1 MPQPSPLTRQ
11 RSLIVLLLVLLGCGF
26 LATSLASYYTA
37 LDSIRAG
44 IINTELPLTSDNV
57 YSEIQ
62 KDLVRPILISSMMS
76 RDTYVRDWV
85 LGGEQDAEQITRYLR
100 EVQEH
105 YATVTSFFVSEK
117 THTYYQA
124 KGVLKQVQE
133 AEPRD
138 DWYFRVRDMQA
149 PYEINVDVDMAN
161 DDRLT
166 VFINYKVFDY
176 QQRFI
181 GATGVGLTVDAVV
194 KLIDTYQ
201 QRYNRSVFFV
211 DTTGRL
217 VLTGADGGPMG
228 ARVGQSL
235 SELPGLEQ
243 LMAKLPH
250 PQSGDF
256 EYQEH
261 GRDHFLNVRFIPELN
276 WYLFVD
282 KHEDGAVAGIRK
294 SLYLNLLICLVIT
307 SIVITLVSLAMGR
320 YQRRISALATTD
332 QLTDLPN
339 RRGFDLLANQA
350 VQEARRNPSP
360 LCALMLDLDNFKQLN
375 DSQGH
380 MAGDEVLRRFASD
393 LRSTLRQSDIICRW
407 GGEEFI
413 LLLKDTTPDQ
423 ARELGEKIR
432 QQTERNT
439 ISFNGSDLQIT
450 TSLGLAQLHAGESLE
465 QLITR
470 ADRALYRAKQGGR
483 NRLCE
488 ETA

>member
-1 MPQPSPLTRQ
+1 MPHPSPLTRQ
-11 RSLIVLLLVLLGCGF
+11 WSLIALLLVLLGCGF

-85 LGGEQDAEQITRYLR
+85 LSGEKDPE
-100 EVQEH
+100 
-105 YATVTSFFVSEK
+105 
-117 THTYYQA
+117 
-124 KGVLKQVQE
+124 QVQE
-133 AEPRD
+133 DEPRD
-138 DWYFRVRDMQA
+138 DWYFRVRDMQT

-161 DDRLT
+161 DDRMT

-201 QRYNRSVFFV
+201 QRYERSVFFV
-211 DTTGRL
+211 DTNGRL
-217 VLTGADGGPMG
+217 VLTGANGGPMG

-235 SELPGLEQ
+235 SEIPGLEELQ
-243 LMAKLPH
+243 AKLPH

-294 SLYLNLLICLVIT
+294 SLYLNLLICLVVT
-307 SIVITLVSLAMGR
+307 VIVISLVSLVLRR

-332 QLTDLPN
+332 LLTELPN

-350 VQEARRNPSP
+350 VQEARRSPSA

-380 MAGDEVLRRFASD
+380 MA
-393 LRSTLRQSDIICRW
+393 
-407 GGEEFI
+407 
-413 LLLKDTTPDQ
+413 
-423 ARELGEKIR
+423 
-432 QQTERNT
+432 
-439 ISFNGSDLQIT
+439 
-450 TSLGLAQLHAGESLE
+450 LAV
-465 QLITR
+465 I
-470 ADRALYRAKQGGR
+470 
-483 NRLCE
+483 
-488 ETA
+488 